1 MSATACVIPGTP
13 GWIEEP
19 LDQLTESWGMTAVAL
34 SHSVLETYVMQNL
47 RIKIVFDITSDK
59 ISLPEGEILYDI
71 LYIQTLKRNDT
82 NELIHK
88 T

>member
-1 MSATACVIPGTP
+1 
-13 GWIEEP
+13 
-19 LDQLTESWGMTAVAL
+19 
-34 SHSVLETYVMQNL
+34 MQNV
-47 RIKIVFDITSDK
+47 RIKIVFDIASDK

>member
-19 LDQLTESWGMTAVAL
+19 LDQLTESWEMTAVAL

>member
-1 MSATACVIPGTP
+1 
-13 GWIEEP
+13 
-19 LDQLTESWGMTAVAL
+19 
-34 SHSVLETYVMQNL
+34 MQNV
-47 RIKIVFDITSDK
+47 RIKTVFDITSDK
-59 ISLPEGEILYDI
+59 ISLPEGEISYDT